1 MIHSTQAMRVI
12 QITDLHIGREGEDTY
27 FVDVR
32 ENFRRII
39 AAVQERRPD
48 YLVLSGDLCYHQ
60 GELEIYAWIKGWI
73 DQLNIP
79 YEVIAGN
86 HDDSQLL
93 IQAFCR
99 KADQK
104 TDGLYFTRSWMNK
117 PVLFMDT
124 AKYKVEEPQLNWLQ
138 AQLQTLQGDIAL
150 FIHHP
155 PILVGTPFMD
165 NNHPLTDRDPLLDIL
180 CAYPGNIDIF
190 CGHYHVDRTVRWKN
204 LLVHIT
210 PSCFFQIDSYAEDFK
225 VDHYRIA
232 FREISFLPELT
243 ISAVHYL

>member
-1 MIHSTQAMRVI
+1 MRVI
-12 QITDLHIGREGEDTY
+12 QITDLHIGQEGEDTY

-48 YLVLSGDLCYHQ
+48 YLVLSGDLCYNH
-60 GELEIYAWIKGWI
+60 GDLEIYAWVKSWI
-73 DQLNIP
+73 DQLHIP

-86 HDDSQLL
+86 HDDSALMT
-93 IQAFCR
+93 QAFGR
-99 KADQK
+99 EVDFKA
-104 TDGLYFTRSWMNK
+104 DGLYFRRDWGGR
-117 PVLFMDT
+117 PFLFMDT
-124 AKYKVEEPQLNWLQ
+124 AIQKVQTPQLEWLQ
-138 AQLQTLQGDIAL
+138 EQLQSIKGDVAL

-155 PILVGTPFMD
+155 PLLVGTPFMD
-165 NNHPLTDRDPLLDIL
+165 NTHPLEDRDPLQDIL

-204 LLVHIT
+204 LLVHLT
-210 PSCFFQIDSYAEDFK
+210 PSCFFQIDSHAEDFK

-232 FREISFLPELT
+232 FREITFQPELT
-243 ISAVHYL
+243 ISAVHYLQ

>member
-1 MIHSTQAMRVI
+1 MRVI
-12 QITDLHIGREGEDTY
+12 QITDLHIGQEGEDTY

-48 YLVLSGDLCYHQ
+48 YLVLSGDLCYSQ
-60 GELEIYAWIKGWI
+60 GDLGIYAWVKEWV
-73 DQLNIP
+73 DQLKIP

-93 IQAFCR
+93 TQAFQR
-99 KADQK
+99 QADYQP
-104 TDGLYFTRSWMNK
+104 DGLYFGRNWGGR

-124 AKYKVEEPQLNWLQ
+124 STYQVEAPQLEWLQ
-138 AQLQTLQGDIAL
+138 QQLQQLQGDVIL

-155 PILVGTPFMD
+155 PLLVGTPFMD
-165 NNHPLTDRDPLLDIL
+165 NNHSLKDRDPLQDIL

-190 CGHYHVDRTVRWKN
+190 CGHYHVERTVRWKN
-204 LLVHIT
+204 LLVHLT
-210 PSCFFQIDSYAEDFK
+210 PSCFFQIDSNAEDFK

-232 FREISFLPELT
+232 FREISILPDST
-243 ISAVHYL
+243 ISSVHYL